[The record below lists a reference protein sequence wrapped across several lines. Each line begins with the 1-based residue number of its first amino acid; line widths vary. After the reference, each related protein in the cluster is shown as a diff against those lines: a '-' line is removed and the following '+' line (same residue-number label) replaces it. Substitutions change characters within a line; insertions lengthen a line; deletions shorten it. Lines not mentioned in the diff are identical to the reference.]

1 MRLLPDRTWSRP
13 GPSAEQLRHDVV
25 LGGAAAVLFVVSAEL
40 FHSAYGFDRGA
51 GGVEA
56 YVLFAVSGLL
66 LAGRRRLPLTS
77 MLVQAVLFIVI
88 GERLDQYGATFTI
101 QMTMFTVVYAA
112 WAWSDR
118 PRALVASTGIVLV
131 AMFGWLVTALLDDG
145 ALPSG
150 RVGLIDADIAAFAY
164 SLAINVVYFGGAIA
178 WGQAAWRSARRRAE
192 IDAQQERERSARR
205 LDQER
210 AVHDERVRIARDLH
224 DVVAHHISGI
234 GVQAAGAGRVLDR
247 DPASARAA
255 LTTIE
260 SSSRRAVAQMH
271 QLVGLLRESDDDHAR
286 TPQPGLADV
295 AALAGGEAPVVEHR
309 VVGEPFAVPETVD
322 LSLFRVAQEAVTNVR
337 RHARARR
344 ASVVVRYVAEPRAV
358 EVEVLDD
365 GHPAPGRDT
374 GGGYGLR
381 GIAERAALHDGVAEV
396 GPRPQGGWRVRVRV
410 PVGES

>member
-1 MRLLPDRTWSRP
+1 MRLLPDRTWDRP
-13 GPSAEQLRHDVV
+13 GPTPEQLRHDVV
-25 LGGAAAVLFVVSAEL
+25 LGVGAAVLFVVSAEL

-51 GGVEA
+51 GDVEA

-77 MLVQAVLFIVI
+77 MLVQAALFIVI
-88 GERLDQYGATFTI
+88 GERLAEYGATFTI
-101 QMTMFTVVYAA
+101 QMTMFAVVYAA

-118 PRALVASTGIVLV
+118 PRTLVASTVVVLV
-131 AMFGWLVTALLDDG
+131 AMFGWLVIALLDEG
-145 ALPSG
+145 ALPRG
-150 RVGLIDADIAAFAY
+150 RVGLIDADVAAFAY
-164 SLAINVVYFGGAIA
+164 SLAINIVYFGGAIA

-192 IDAQQERERSARR
+192 IEAQQERELVSQR

-234 GVQAAGAGRVLDR
+234 GVQAAGAGRVLER
-247 DPASARAA
+247 DPASAREA
-255 LTTIE
+255 LSTIE

-271 QLVGLLRESDDDHAR
+271 QLVGLLRESGDQAR
-286 TPQPGLADV
+286 TSQPGLADV
-295 AALAGGEAPVVEHR
+295 ATLAGGEAPTVEHR
-309 VVGEPFAVPETVD
+309 VVGEPFAVPETVG

-365 GHPAPGRDT
+365 GHPAPGPDPS
-374 GGGYGLR
+374 GGYGLR

-410 PVGES
+410 PVTEP